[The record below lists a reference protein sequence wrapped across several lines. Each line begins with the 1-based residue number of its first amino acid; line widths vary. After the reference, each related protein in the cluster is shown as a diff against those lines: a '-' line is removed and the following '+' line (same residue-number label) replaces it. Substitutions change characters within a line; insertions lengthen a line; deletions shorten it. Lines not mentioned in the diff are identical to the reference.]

1 MRSDASRVLRAVDAP
16 SVEDALTGTQDST
29 RANCARAWDR
39 CQQRQRRAERSAARR
54 GGPEG
59 HSCCDAPVIVSKR
72 HRGTIVAMCTSW
84 IVKPETR
91 AMGAQWMM
99 GGECVER

>member
-39 CQQRQRRAERSAARR
+39 CQQDNGARSGSQC
-54 GGPEG
+54 GGA
-59 HSCCDAPVIVSKR
+59 DLLVIA
-72 HRGTIVAMCTSW
+72 VA
-84 IVKPETR
+84 TR
-91 AMGAQWMM
+91 LS
-99 GGECVER
+99 